1 MTAGSTTA
9 LEIGAVFPTCE
20 IGNDPIAIRDFAQ
33 AAEALGYSH
42 LITYDHVLGAVHA
55 GREPKLAGPYTE
67 KNAFHE
73 PFVLFGY
80 LAALTK
86 KLELVTGVIILT
98 QRQTALVAKQCA
110 EIAILSGDR
119 LKLGV
124 GTGWNYVEYEALNE
138 SYATRGK
145 RIDEQVELLRKL
157 WTEPV
162 LDFEGRYHRVDR
174 AGILPLPAKPIPI
187 WFGGFSAPAIRRAAQ
202 LGDGFLFGAANQVML
217 KFCGQLT
224 DQLAKNGRA
233 KGFEIDTIVG
243 YGGGPDGWRTAAE
256 TWKKAGATHF
266 SMRAMSTG
274 ASLIGDKD
282 PGFTKP
288 QQHIDALAKFMEAVK
303 GL

>member
-1 MTAGSTTA
+1 MK
-9 LEIGAVFPTCE
+9 IGAVFPTCE

-55 GREPKLAGPYTE
+55 GREPKLTGPYTE
-67 KNAFHE
+67 QTAFHE

-86 KLELVTGVIILT
+86 RLELVTGVIILP

-110 EIAILSGDR
+110 EIAILSGNR

-124 GTGWNYVEYEALNE
+124 GSGWNYVEYEALNE
-138 SYATRGK
+138 SFATRGK
-145 RIDEQVELLRKL
+145 RLDEQVELLRKL
-157 WTEPV
+157 WTTAV
-162 LDFEGRYHRVDR
+162 LDYEGRYHRVDH

-187 WFGGFSAPAIRRAAQ
+187 WFGGFSGPAIRRAAR
-202 LGDGFLFGAANQVML
+202 LGDGFLFGATSSVML
-217 KFCGQLT
+217 NFNRQL
-224 DQLAKNGRA
+224 QEELAKSGRA
-233 KGFEIDTIVG
+233 RGFEIDTIVG
-243 YGGGPDGWRTAAE
+243 YGDGPDGWRRAAE
-256 TWKKAGATHF
+256 TWKAAGATHF

-282 PGFTKP
+282 PGFETP
-288 QQHIDALAKFMEAVK
+288 QQHIDALAKFIEVVRDV
-303 GL
+303 